1 MDRFKIRI
9 DGQFFSVFN
18 YPNFGTPV
26 PCARDRGGSCCGRS
40 PTLNQLSP
48 DGVYLSYDRMASF
61 LGLYGNAEALKV
73 AQDLDSKVEALLNLA
88 AG

>member
-1 MDRFKIRI
+1 
-9 DGQFFSVFN
+9 
-18 YPNFGTPV
+18 
-26 PCARDRGGSCCGRS
+26 
-40 PTLNQLSP
+40 LSP

-61 LGLYGNAEALKV
+61 LGPYGNAEALKV